1 MKRRHVIAVLM
12 ENESGALSRVAGLF
26 SARGYNIESLT
37 VAATHDPTL
46 SRMTIVTIGT
56 ERVVEQIIKQ
66 LNKLVDVV
74 RLTDLTEVQF
84 IEREIMLVKVRAVEQ
99 GREELKRLSDIFRGR
114 ILDVTDSSYVIE
126 LTGDDHKLNAFL
138 DSVGRDNICLLY
150 TSPSPRDK
158 RQSRMPSSA

>member
-1 MKRRHVIAVLM
+1 MRRHVISVLL
-12 ENESGALSRVAGLF
+12 ENEAGALSRVSGLF

-66 LNKLVDVV
+66 LNKLIDVV

-84 IEREIMLVKVRAVEQ
+84 IEREIMLVKVRAVDAM
-99 GREELKRLSDIFRGR
+99 REELKRMSDIFRGR
-114 ILDVTDSSYVIE
+114 ILDVTDTSYVIE
-126 LTGDDHKLNAFL
+126 LTGDDHKITAFL
-138 DSVGRDNICLLY
+138 DAIGRDNVIEVVRSGA
-150 TSPSPRDK
+150 TGVARGDK
-158 RQSRMPSSA
+158 SLKP

>member
-1 MKRRHVIAVLM
+1 MRRHVIGVLL

-56 ERVVEQIIKQ
+56 DRIIEQIIKQ

-74 RLTDLTEVQF
+74 RLTDLTEVPF
-84 IEREIMLVKVRAVEQ
+84 IEREIMMVKVRAVDA
-99 GREELKRLSDIFRGR
+99 GREELKRMTDIFRGR

-126 LTGDDHKLNAFL
+126 LTGDDHKLSAFL
-138 DSVGRDNICLLY
+138 DAVGRDNVIEAVRSGA
-150 TSPSPRDK
+150 TGIARGDK
-158 RQSRMPSSA
+158 SLKP